1 MTQTATPAVTLKQ
14 LLEAGVH
21 FGHQTSRWNPKMKR
35 YIFAA
40 RNGIHIVDLAQT
52 VRLLE
57 EACQWV
63 SEMVRNGGS
72 LLFVGTKKQ
81 AQEII
86 QQEAARSGQFYVNNR
101 WMGGM
106 LTNFTV
112 IQQRFRRMK
121 ELRDQRDAGALEQ
134 LSKKDAAKLGDELDK
149 LERNFGGM
157 AEMKK
162 LPAAVY
168 IVDPRKEHIAVTEAR
183 KLEIPVIAITDS
195 NCDPEL
201 IDWVIPGNDDAIRSV
216 RLITSRLADA
226 CMLGRAAGAEA
237 VIGER
242 DAEELEQKPPAAA
255 SLQPEEIAVPIP
267 PEEFEYV
274 LDEEEVKPAPFVEEE
289 EFARELEGID
299 EQDRIK

>member
-1 MTQTATPAVTLKQ
+1 MAVVSMKQ

-21 FGHQTSRWNPKMKR
+21 FGHQTRRWNPKMKPFI
-35 YIFAA
+35 YTE

-63 SEMVRNGGS
+63 TETVRNGGS

-86 QQEAARSGQFYVNNR
+86 QQEATRSGQFYVNNR

-162 LPAAVY
+162 LPTAVY

-226 CMLGRAAGAEA
+226 CLLGRAAAGAETVA
-237 VIGER
+237 GER
-242 DAEELEQKPPAAA
+242 EAEELEQKPPAAA
-255 SLQPEEIAVPIP
+255 SLPPEEIAVPIP